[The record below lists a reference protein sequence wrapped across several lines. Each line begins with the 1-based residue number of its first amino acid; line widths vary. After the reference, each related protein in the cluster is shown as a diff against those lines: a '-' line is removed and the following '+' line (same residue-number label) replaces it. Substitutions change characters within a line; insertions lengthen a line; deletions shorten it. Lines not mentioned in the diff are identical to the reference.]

1 MFKLLRGGITFSNVV
16 ALLALFLAL
25 GGTVYAAG
33 KLSGKQIKPNSIPG
47 NRVKKHS
54 LTGTQLKAN
63 AVKGVAS
70 ANAIAHVTYQSANA
84 TISPS
89 GTGYTA
95 ITATCPT
102 GLKALGGTASVGNP
116 VNSYVNDF
124 NFTSDHSGYVARIFT
139 GGGISGTE
147 TDNVIVTAVCV
158 PVTATTP

>member
-33 KLSGKQIKPNSIPG
+33 KISGKTIKANSIPG

-54 LTGTQLKAN
+54 LTGTQLKVK

-70 ANAIAHVTYQSANA
+70 ANAIARVTYQTA
-84 TISPS
+84 TATLDPAATQSILL
-89 GTGYTA
+89 
-95 ITATCPT
+95 TATCPS
-102 GLKALGGTASVGNP
+102 GLKAIGGGATVGRPVDSFVNDATITTDHTGYFAHGATFGTA
-116 VNSYVNDF
+116 
-124 NFTSDHSGYVARIFT
+124 
-139 GGGISGTE
+139 
-147 TDNVIVTAVCV
+147 TDTLIVTAACI